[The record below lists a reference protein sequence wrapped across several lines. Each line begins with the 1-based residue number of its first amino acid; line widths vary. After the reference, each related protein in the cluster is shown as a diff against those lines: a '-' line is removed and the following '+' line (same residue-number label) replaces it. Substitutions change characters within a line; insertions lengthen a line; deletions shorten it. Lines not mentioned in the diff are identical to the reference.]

1 MAITVIDAGVVI
13 GLLDA
18 SDAHHEAARHAL
30 EQARDRHD
38 KVIIPASALAES
50 LVAPARRGD
59 PAVSAAQA
67 FVDRFPI
74 EIIPIDEAIAMRA
87 ARLRAQHGS
96 RLPLPD
102 ALVIATAQQ
111 VSADLLV
118 TTDRGWP
125 PRAELGLSGELELL
139 L

>member
-18 SDAHHEAARHAL
+18 SDAHHEAARNVFD
-30 EQARDRHD
+30 QARERRDR
-38 KVIIPASALAES
+38 VLIPASALAEC
-50 LVAPARRGD
+50 LVGPARRGETSIA
-59 PAVSAAQA
+59 AVQA
-67 FVDRFPI
+67 FVAQFPL
-74 EIIPIDEAIAMRA
+74 EVVPVDAAIATAA

-96 RLPLPD
+96 RLRLPD
-102 ALVIATAQQ
+102 ALVIATAQA

-125 PRAELGLSGELELL
+125 PRAELGLSGELGVLL
-139 L
+139 